1 MAKVNVSI
9 PKDAPGEK
17 VVVLRM
23 DEDESNTLMVLLEHI
38 NGDVHN
44 SPRKYTDAIWAA
56 LVSAT
61 GADPDVLPQHALMAN
76 HEALGFSFKNFD
88 GTTPPALQ
96 ARIDAEQKGEQAYG
110 ASDDL
115 QTFLNSLLP

>member
-1 MAKVNVSI
+1 MAKATSVNGIVTLEMN
-9 PKDAPGEK
+9 DLEA
-17 VVVLRM
+17 
-23 DEDESNTLMVLLEHI
+23 NTLMVILEHI

-44 SPRKYTDAIWAA
+44 SPRRQTDAIWSA
-56 LVSAT
+56 LTGAT
-61 GADPDVLPQHALMAN
+61 GANPDGLPQHALMAN
-76 HEALGFSFKNFD
+76 HEALGFAFKNYD

-96 ARIDAEQKGEQAYG
+96 ARIDAEQRGEQAYG